1 MLYFASLCDSIF
13 IFIFTHDLARIF
25 IPKKIFQIPVRIKWS
40 SPKRYAGPL
49 PLFELGYRPVKT
61 NINRIFPCHF
71 ILPCFVIFPDISF
84 KTNGFEIRFF
94 FCNKTGPS
102 LWKCVDPPLRYMY
115 IVVQCGLSSTVEDST
130 TISVVDCVRSSC
142 SLGELCLSSKQK
154 TNKTTTKGLTLFS
167 ITNVVVLWYEPGIY
181 GSGSLKYIKAI

>member
-1 MLYFASLCDSIF
+1 MLYFASVCDSIF
-13 IFIFTHDLARIF
+13 ILFLLMTWPEYLFLNKT
-25 IPKKIFQIPVRIKWS
+25 FQIPVRIKWS

-71 ILPCFVIFPDISF
+71 FLPCFVIFPDISF
-84 KTNGFEIRFF
+84 KKNGLEIRFF

-142 SLGELCLSSKQK
+142 SLGELFLSSKQK
-154 TNKTTTKGLTLFS
+154 TKKQQQRDSHYFL
-167 ITNVVVLWYEPGIY
+167 
-181 GSGSLKYIKAI
+181 